1 MSDWLSRS
9 LPRSVAGYDPT
20 FSDLTPQPCTAVPV
34 QPLEWHAP
42 SPFVVVDEKN
52 RITSVVIPS
61 TTPKPSSHLPEY
73 CVDILANVAVDQPD
87 GTLVYDGTRTSMSAT
102 ASSMFVLAQ
111 SPSSLIS
118 SGHSIDIARLITR
131 ARRTTADDIYH
142 AECLATTKRSISFV
156 RACDK
161 RPGDD
166 VNATHF
172 DRMPRVYSVQG
183 SDKDSLSQ
191 WDTAASVCAGTMLKG
206 VVGA

>member
-1 MSDWLSRS
+1 M
-9 LPRSVAGYDPT
+9 
-20 FSDLTPQPCTAVPV
+20 PV

-42 SPFVVVDEKN
+42 SPFVVVDRKN

-61 TTPKPSSHLPEY
+61 TTPKPRSHLPEY
-73 CVDILANVAVDQPD
+73 CVDILANVAADQPD
-87 GTLVYDGTRTSMSAT
+87 RTLVYDGTRTSMSAT

-111 SPSSLIS
+111 SPSLIS

-142 AECLATTKRSISFV
+142 AECLATTKRSIS
-156 RACDK
+156 CDK

-166 VNATHF
+166 VNATLGDDV

-191 WDTAASVCAGTMLKG
+191 WDTVQRASVRGLGLC
-206 VVGA
+206 